1 MSSERSRAI
10 FDVVQVL
17 LRDHRVPYDLVEKV
31 RAMMSEPVEMSGSNE
46 HKVYPSAEELMG

>member
-1 MSSERSRAI
+1 VSSERSRAI

-31 RAMMSEPVEMSGSNE
+31 RAMMSEPVEMSGNE
-46 HKVYPSAEELMG
+46 QKVYPSAEELMG